1 MVLPIAFQENVRRS
15 FSRTKEDVLNLK
27 RTMNREFV
35 AIEKL
40 AERFQFYTSKQ
51 EFYDFISSL
60 TNKLE
65 KIEESAKVYNTFEE
79 ELKHI
84 ELRFKTLNKKIERR
98 ENLEKEVREIRKL
111 RGRIASLEGSS
122 VDSGRYSK
130 DIAKIHSEVSSHRR
144 SMLTDREFNAARD
157 KIGDTSKEV
166 KRLKDSSVSYE
177 SFDGKINELE
187 KIIGRVKERLDFY
200 AKSSELSNYVT
211 KSAFSDKFAELEM
224 KKIRKSLEHL
234 GKDLRREK
242 ENSAS
247 AEEVRRLR
255 ADISKIAGD
264 VNGLKESIK
273 RVAERAESKIA
284 KDVGKLS
291 ARVSKDLSRMGSDN
305 QAATKKRGKAGRSGS
320 RNFMGSVGKGIS
332 DFFGEEE
339 EDGFSP
345 PKSPGKKK

>member
-1 MVLPIAFQENVRRS
+1 MVFPTAFQENVRRS

-40 AERFQFYTSKQ
+40 GERFQFYTSKQ

-65 KIEESAKVYNTFEE
+65 KIEESAKVYDTFEE

-84 ELRFKTLNKKIERR
+84 ESRFRALNKKIERK

-111 RGRIASLEGSS
+111 RGRVASLEGSS
-122 VDSGRYSK
+122 VDSGRYNK
-130 DIAKIHSEVSSHRR
+130 DLAKIYSEFSSYRR
-144 SMLTDREFNAARD
+144 SMLTDKEFNVARD
-157 KIGDTSKEV
+157 KIGDASKEI
-166 KRLKDSSVSYE
+166 KRIKDSAVSYE
-177 SFDGKINELE
+177 NFDGKVNELE
-187 KIIGRVKERLDFY
+187 KVIAKVKERLDFY
-200 AKSSELSNYVT
+200 VKSSDLSNYVT
-211 KSAFSDKFAELEM
+211 KSAFSDKMADLEM
-224 KKIRKSLEHL
+224 KKIRKSLEQL
-234 GKDLRREK
+234 DKEIKREK

-255 ADISKIAGD
+255 TDISKIAGD
-264 VNGLKESIK
+264 VSGLKESIK
-273 RVAERAESKIA
+273 RVAERAEIKIE

-305 QAATKKRGKAGRSGS
+305 QIVLKKRGKAGRPGS
-320 RNFMGSVGKGIS
+320 KSFIGSVGKGIS

-339 EDGFSP
+339 EDRFDS
-345 PKSPGKKK
+345 KSGKKK